1 MQKVEDATEIRTVSA
16 LTPKLFPRTSYN
28 FWRGLQDVE
37 FRDARQDRSLVAF
50 RRDDS
55 IAEAGKCQFLRR
67 NDASDEFE
75 DFLA

>member
-1 MQKVEDATEIRTVSA
+1 MSNSGMPVKIEVM
-16 LTPKLFPRTSYN
+16 
-28 FWRGLQDVE
+28 
-37 FRDARQDRSLVAF
+37 VAF